1 MSEPVGEQLNTGP
14 SGAPVDE
21 ARVEHRA
28 ALLPE
33 EEAAGSDDP
42 ELQAQIILEDSEA
55 RTADPEATRADSVQ
69 TPDRTGHPGSIQAEP
84 VD

>member
-21 ARVEHRA
+21 DRVEHRA

-33 EEAAGSDDP
+33 EEVAGSDDP
-42 ELQAQIILEDSEA
+42 ELQAQIILEDSDA
-55 RTADPEATRADSVQ
+55 RTADPEATRQDSVQ
-69 TPDRTGHPGSIQAEP
+69 TPDATGHPDRFQAKP
-84 VD
+84 AD